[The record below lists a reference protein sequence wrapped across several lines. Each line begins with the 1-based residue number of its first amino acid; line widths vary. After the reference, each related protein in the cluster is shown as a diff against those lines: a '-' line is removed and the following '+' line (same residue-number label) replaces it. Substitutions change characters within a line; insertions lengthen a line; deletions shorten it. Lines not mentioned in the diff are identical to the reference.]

1 MDTILFVDD
10 EKNIL
15 NAFVRVFRME
25 GYNILTA
32 GSGPEGLELV
42 KGNRVALVVSDHR
55 MPGMEGVEFLSKVK
69 EASPD
74 TIRFMLTGYADIKT
88 VMGAINK
95 GEVYRYINKPW
106 NDDELKAAV
115 RDAVDLYRIVQEN
128 RALHELTAR
137 QNLELAGLN
146 RGLEAK
152 VADKTKRIRDNFFAF
167 VRLFAD
173 LMEIYD
179 ENVGGHSKRVAAMAR
194 GVVLKFGFD
203 AADVDLIESA
213 ALLHNIGLIGVP
225 RDIIDKDEDFLNE
238 DEKALLRH
246 NPVLS
251 QDLLRSM
258 DTLRQ
263 VGIIIRSH
271 TERYDGT
278 GYPDGLRK
286 DEIHIGSKII
296 AVCKLYDRL
305 RSGHKMMTQA
315 EAAGCLNAE
324 RSKGFDPEVID
335 VFFDF
340 IKDWKDDGA
349 VQSSPA
355 HGRLA
360 APATTILPINE
371 IKPGMAL
378 VQNIVTSKGRL
389 LVTKGTV
396 LTSALVEKVVNFH
409 RIDPIS
415 GGVHILRQ
423 SHEIM

>member
-1 MDTILFVDD
+1 METVLFVDD
-10 EKNIL
+10 ERNIL
-15 NAFVRVFRME
+15 NALVRVFRME
-25 GYNILTA
+25 GYNMLAA

-69 EASPD
+69 EVSPD
-74 TIRFMLTGYADIKT
+74 TVRFMLTGYADLKI

-95 GEVYRYINKPW
+95 GEVYRYITKPW

-115 RDAVDLYRIVQEN
+115 RDAVNFYKIVQEN
-128 RALHELTAR
+128 RTLHELTAR
-137 QNLELAGLN
+137 QNAQLSELN

-152 VADKTKRIRDNFFAF
+152 VAEKTRKIRDNFFVF
-167 VRLFAD
+167 VRLFSD

-179 ENVGGHSKRVAAMAR
+179 ENVGGHSKRVAAVAR

-225 RDIIDKDEDFLNE
+225 RDIIDKDEDLLDD
-238 DEKALLRH
+238 DEKSLLRH

-251 QDLLRSM
+251 QDLLSSM

-305 RSGHKMMTQA
+305 RFGHKMMTPA
-315 EAAGCLNAE
+315 EAIGRLNAE
-324 RSKGFDPEVID
+324 RSAGFDPEVID
-335 VFFDF
+335 VFVDF

-349 VQSSPA
+349 GQSSAA
-355 HGRLA
+355 HGRFIHSVS
-360 APATTILPINE
+360 ILPISE
-371 IKPGMAL
+371 IKPGMVL
-378 VQNIVTSKGRL
+378 VKNLVTSKGRL

-396 LTSALVEKVVNFH
+396 LTGALVEKVANFH

-415 GGVHILRQ
+415 GGVHILR
-423 SHEIM
+423 

>member
-1 MDTILFVDD
+1 M
-10 EKNIL
+10 N
-15 NAFVRVFRME
+15 
-25 GYNILTA
+25 
-32 GSGPEGLELV
+32 
-42 KGNRVALVVSDHR
+42 
-55 MPGMEGVEFLSKVK
+55 
-69 EASPD
+69 
-74 TIRFMLTGYADIKT
+74 
-88 VMGAINK
+88 
-95 GEVYRYINKPW
+95 
-106 NDDELKAAV
+106 
-115 RDAVDLYRIVQEN
+115 LYRIVQEN
-128 RALHELTAR
+128 RTLHELTAR
-137 QNLELAGLN
+137 QNAQLSELN

-152 VADKTKRIRDNFFAF
+152 VAEKTRKIRDNFFAF
-167 VRLFAD
+167 VRLFSD

-225 RDIIDKDEDFLNE
+225 RDIIDKDETLLDD
-238 DEKALLRH
+238 DEKSLLRH

-251 QDLLRSM
+251 QDLLSSI

-305 RSGHKMMTQA
+305 RFGNRRRTLG
-315 EAAGCLNAE
+315 EAIDCLNAE

-335 VFFDF
+335 VFAGF

-355 HGRLA
+355 HGRFIHSVS
-360 APATTILPINE
+360 ILPISE
-371 IKPGMAL
+371 IKPGMVL
-378 VQNIVTSKGRL
+378 VENLVTSKGRL

-396 LTSALVEKVVNFH
+396 LTVALVEKVANFH
-409 RIDPIS
+409 RIDPIA

-423 SHEIM
+423 AQDAV

>member
-1 MDTILFVDD
+1 METVLFVDD
-10 EKNIL
+10 ERNIL
-15 NAFVRVFRME
+15 NAFMRVFRME

-69 EASPD
+69 EVSPD
-74 TIRFMLTGYADIKT
+74 TVRFMLTGYADLKA

-95 GEVYRYINKPW
+95 GEVYRYITKPW

-115 RDAVDLYRIVQEN
+115 RDAVNLYRIVEEN
-128 RALHELTAR
+128 RTLHELTAR
-137 QNLELAGLN
+137 QNIELGELN
-146 RGLEAK
+146 RNLEAK
-152 VADKTKRIRDNFFAF
+152 VAEKTRKIRDNFFAF
-167 VRLFAD
+167 VRLFSD

-179 ENVGGHSKRVAAMAR
+179 ENVGGHSKRVAAIAR
-194 GVVLKFGFD
+194 GVALKFGFD

-225 RDIIDKDEDFLNE
+225 RDIIDKDEDYLNE

-305 RSGHKMMTQA
+305 RSGHKRMTQA
-315 EAAGCLNAE
+315 EAVACLSAE

-335 VFFDF
+335 VFAGF

-349 VQSSPA
+349 VQSSHA
-355 HGRLA
+355 HGRLTM
-360 APATTILPINE
+360 PATAILPISE
-371 IKPGMAL
+371 IKPGMLL
-378 VQNIVTSKGRL
+378 VENLVTSKGRL

-396 LTSALVEKVVNFH
+396 LTGALVEKVVNFH
-409 RIDPIS
+409 RIDPIA

-423 SHEIM
+423 AQDII